1 MKHIPATFGKITVAH
16 IQRSYLSR
24 LVIII
29 AVFSL
34 GYHPA
39 NGKDWYYNVDV
50 GAAFINGPKTLF
62 FAERDE
68 NAPFGR
74 LANLKVDEGEGWG
87 LGVGGTLGRPLDTPL
102 FNAHGFGSN
111 SVYSTL
117 IRNRQRIVSSWI
129 TDWRTI
135 RLCGL
140 GWLKWF

>member
-1 MKHIPATFGKITVAH
+1 MAH
-16 IQRSYLSR
+16 IQRNYLSR

-102 FNAHGFGSN
+102 FNAHGSRIELSVFTLITTDNDRVFVDNGPGERYGYVDGSN
-111 SVYSTL
+111 GFNT
-117 IRNRQRIVSSWI
+117 RW
-129 TDWRTI
+129 
-135 RLCGL
+135 
-140 GWLKWF
+140 

>member
-1 MKHIPATFGKITVAH
+1 MAH

-24 LVIII
+24 LVISI

-102 FNAHGFGSN
+102 FNAHGSRIEL
-111 SVYSTL
+111 SVFHAD
-117 IRNRQRIVSSWI
+117 QE
-129 TDWRTI
+129 
-135 RLCGL
+135 
-140 GWLKWF
+140 